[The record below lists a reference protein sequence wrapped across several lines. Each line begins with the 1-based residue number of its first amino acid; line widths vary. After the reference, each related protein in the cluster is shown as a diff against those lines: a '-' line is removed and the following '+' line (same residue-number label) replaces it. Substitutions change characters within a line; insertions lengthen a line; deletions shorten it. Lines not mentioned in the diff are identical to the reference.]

1 MRTHD
6 CGHGTPGRAPVY
18 GERMS
23 AQQQRTSSRSEDALP
38 TGGMLLP
45 LLQLLALACMMIHGL
60 YCFREAPSTGVAVAV
75 AYLFLSAI
83 CAVGALWMVRRR
95 LEAGWGRAACSVT
108 VMPLVAGLSMVGTL
122 GFSTPALIVATA
134 LLVVDIGVRTSLAGD
149 VLVSAVLLPVL
160 PLAVGLSWKETLY
173 EAFTFMVLMSV
184 GTALG
189 LVLSRYDAALAAQR
203 RAITE
208 RDAALENVQREAAL
222 EKELM
227 LAQERERAA
236 HELHDG
242 LGHRLTQIRM
252 SLEFAGRVRD
262 SDPSAAW
269 SEVAVAERTSRE
281 AVGEMRTWVRAL
293 SPVRSETGRGAAG
306 LEAVAASFRGT
317 GVEVRVRDELGP
329 HVLTEPAEL
338 LMYRTVQEGLTNALR
353 HSRARTVDIL
363 AAAGSDGLLV
373 SVANDISA
381 ERRQAVPRALVG
393 EEGGAAA
400 GFGVGGLSE
409 RAAELEG
416 LVTAGRVGDSFLLT
430 LTLPHWR
437 ASAPAGRGAS

>member
-83 CAVGALWMVRRR
+83 CAVGALWIVRRR

-262 SDPSAAW
+262 SDPDAAW
-269 SEVAVAERTSRE
+269 EEVAVAEHYLRH
-281 AVGEMRTWVRAL
+281 VCRAARSGYVHALYQL
-293 SPVRSETGRGAAG
+293 SFVFEYGDYGAAKD
-306 LEAVAASFRGT
+306 AALARRLMGICARKQHPNAIFHAAWQA
-317 GVEVRVRDELGP
+317 RDE
-329 HVLTEPAEL
+329 AEHRRL
-338 LMYRTVQEGLTNALR
+338 IL
-353 HSRARTVDIL
+353 L
-363 AAAGSDGLLV
+363 AARKRSQAAYLYLADCHAKGRDGFRQ
-373 SVANDISA
+373 N
-381 ERRQAVPRALVG
+381 RRLATFYKKRAWADGTWTV
-393 EEGGAAA
+393 
-400 GFGVGGLSE
+400 
-409 RAAELEG
+409 
-416 LVTAGRVGDSFLLT
+416 
-430 LTLPHWR
+430 
-437 ASAPAGRGAS
+437 